1 MLRRIIK
8 LANRLDS
15 LGLTSEADTLDKF
28 VKTSGWMLLDTWQD
42 SLGGGQTP
50 LETMEFRIHYVL
62 NKIFDKD
69 YQFGPGGDMSDMPQ
83 YAKDALKRYALSTC
97 SKGTF
102 NVQEFFENIIK
113 LHPTPNADAYTFEK
127 IKNDLKEIVE
137 IQARY
142 QKSIS
147 PEAKPA
153 AKLDPASVSKNMSQP
168 SDFTSAPAAST
179 KPVVSKKPHSPS
191 SPAASTKPVVNR
203 KPYSPH
209 SPDALFK
216 AVESLPSDSS
226 LPEGVEGQ
234 TFTAPQRTPR

>member
-28 VKTSGWMLLDTWQD
+28 VKTSGWKILDTWQEGAA
-42 SLGGGQTP
+42 SQTGASP
-50 LETMEFRIHYVL
+50 LEMLEFRINYVL
-62 NKIFDKD
+62 DIMFDKD

-83 YAKDALKRYALSTC
+83 STKNVLKRYALSAC
-97 SKGTF
+97 SNGTF
-102 NVQEFFENIIK
+102 NVQDFFEKIIK
-113 LHPTPNADAYTFEK
+113 MHPTPNADTYTFEK

-153 AKLDPASVSKNMSQP
+153 AKFDPASVSKNMSQR
-168 SDFTSAPAAST
+168 FNSAPVASDE
-179 KPVVSKKPHSPS
+179 PVVSKKPHSPS

-203 KPYSPH
+203 KSY

-226 LPEGVEGQ
+226 LPEGIEGQ
-234 TFTAPQRTPR
+234 VFTAPQRTPR

>member
-1 MLRRIIK
+1 MLRRVIK

-28 VKTSGWMLLDTWQD
+28 VKTSGWKILDTWQD
-42 SLGGGQTP
+42 SLGGGPTP

-62 NKIFDKD
+62 NIVFDKD

-83 YAKDALKRYALSTC
+83 STKNVLKRYALSAC
-97 SKGTF
+97 SNGTF
-102 NVQEFFENIIK
+102 NVQDFFEKIIK
-113 LHPTPNADAYTFEK
+113 MHPTPNADTYTFEK

-153 AKLDPASVSKNMSQP
+153 AKFDPASVSKNMSQP
-168 SDFTSAPAAST
+168 SDFTSAP
-179 KPVVSKKPHSPS
+179 V
-191 SPAASTKPVVNR
+191 ASTKPVVNR
-203 KPYSPH
+203 KPQSPSSPAASIKPVVNRKPH
-209 SPDALFK
+209 SPDALFR

>member
-15 LGLTSEADTLDKF
+15 LGLTSESDTLDKF
-28 VKTSGWMLLDTWQD
+28 VKTSGWMLLDTWKD
-42 SLGGGQTP
+42 SLGGGPTP

-62 NKIFDKD
+62 NIIFDKD

-102 NVQEFFENIIK
+102 KVQNFFENIIK

-153 AKLDPASVSKNMSQP
+153 AKFDPAPVA
-168 SDFTSAPAAST
+168 SDE
-179 KPVVSKKPHSPS
+179 PVVSKKPQSPS

-203 KPYSPH
+203 KPY

-226 LPEGVEGQ
+226 LPEGIEGQ
-234 TFTAPQRTPR
+234 VFTAPQRTPR